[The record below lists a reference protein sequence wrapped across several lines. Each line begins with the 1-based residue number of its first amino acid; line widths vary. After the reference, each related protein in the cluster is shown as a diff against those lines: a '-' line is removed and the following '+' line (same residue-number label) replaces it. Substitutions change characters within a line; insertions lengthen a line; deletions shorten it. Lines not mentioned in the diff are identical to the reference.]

1 MKRRL
6 KYTSA
11 ALLAVLALGIS
22 IPIRAAE
29 TDAGTNITNI
39 VINNI
44 TEDTGL
50 ELGTD
55 ARARGQG
62 SIATGKNSLAIGKNA
77 VATGGNETQNSINA
91 KLNENK
97 QRLQDIADA
106 EANTNRLLADLQNI
120 RKVEA
125 DVLEAGERVKQVQK
139 AKATAYD
146 RYVASQTAY
155 NDAKAGAAD
164 FLREAQAKIDDLNS
178 RLTGVSQ
185 LTEVNISSDEGL
197 TNAATQ
203 LKALAEKDTTL
214 DLSVDFYKDYVSS
227 YYQALGELRQNEIIS
242 SKTDSNTFNNNY
254 NANLNDPIINGYLNL
269 RDINIIYYGIKS
281 NSDFYDSNGILNSKV
296 FAIDS
301 SINLPK
307 TNLMF
312 KNINTRITSE
322 KDYTDAQE
330 SANTFKEAFK
340 IYFEHTNDPF
350 FTDEVKTATLNKL
363 NKKIDYF
370 VKTNEI
376 TYYQGQYETTK
387 DTTWLDKKANAIKEL
402 NQLEKEFNALPNPAS
417 IKQKVIN
424 NWRQEN
430 IVDVKQKNKVT
441 TNTLTSELEKALGIN
456 KNAVQDKE
464 AEIERLKQAM
474 DQAKSTYDNTN
485 PSAADLALSQRYE
498 QIMAELTAKASELK
512 AEQERLNAL
521 KSALTLHDLTN
532 VGENALAIGTNALTT
547 GTNAMAIGTSAI
559 AVGENAIAIGKD
571 SAVTGNNSI
580 AVGVGHIVLGN
591 NSGTFGDPNTIYGDN
606 SYAVGNN
613 NTIGDANTPN
623 TVGMNTFVIGN
634 NVTTTANNAVILG
647 NGSTADTDN
656 VVSVGA
662 AGSERKIIHVAAG
675 ELSKTSTDAVNGS
688 QLFDAMQNAGKT
700 YTAGK
705 NITISDTNVISAAG
719 TGTNA
724 AGDTGLITGD
734 TLYQTISNITNTT
747 NTNLAKKADKDANN
761 LTDTD
766 VVAWQEKLGNG
777 KNAKG
782 DTGLITGD
790 TLYSAIDGVNTSITN
805 KADIN
810 LTNITN
816 DGKTIIRNLAKE
828 SVKVVNGTNTTV
840 TIGAD
845 GDATTYAVNVTNDA
859 IKGAIQADLDS
870 KANRDATNLTIANK
884 TAWKAALGDGV
895 NAAND
900 TGLITGNT
908 LHLALNGINTD
919 ITNINN
925 TLNQKADITLK
936 NITNEG
942 KTVIRNLAK
951 ESVKVVDGTNTT
963 VTIGTDG
970 DATTYA
976 VNVTSDAIK
985 GAIQAD
991 LDSKANRDATNLTT
1005 TDKDA
1010 WKAALGDGV
1019 NASGDTGLI
1028 TGDTLHQA
1036 LENATNT
1043 TNTSLA
1049 KKADKDAGNLTDSD
1063 VAAWQEKLGNGINE
1077 SGNTGLITGDT
1088 LHQAIENVT
1097 NTTNVNLSSKANIN
1111 LTNITNEGK
1120 TVIRNLAKESVKVVN
1135 GTNTTVT
1142 IGTEGDA
1149 TTYAVNVSND
1159 SIKSVVQP
1167 ELDKKADKD
1176 AGNLTDKDVAAWQD
1190 KLGTGTITEG
1200 NTGLVTGGLV
1210 YDAIKDFDGNG
1221 LVKTDG
1227 KVITIDNTGTA
1238 TTINVSHTANG
1249 VTEGRVLTGVLTD
1262 TSDATSVVN
1271 VGTLAGAL
1279 DAYGSNVNR
1288 QISSLDR
1295 KLSKDI
1301 GKAGAAAAALAA
1313 LKPLSYDPANKL
1325 NFAVGQGHYRGQNS
1339 TALGVFYTPNEDVQ
1353 INFGGTVTGSDK
1365 AINGGISFRIGSGNK
1380 TKKIVKTSEFNAL
1393 KEQNAAMAAQLADLS
1408 KRIDALQN
1416 QGLGIKLTPDK
1427 TPFPDVPAN
1436 HWANNAVETLHG
1448 NAILTGYPDGYFHG
1462 DRTMTRYEYAQML
1475 YKALQKGAYVDQDT
1489 LDEYAPEL
1497 AQINMQN
1504 Q

>member
-1 MKRRL
+1 M
-6 KYTSA
+6 
-11 ALLAVLALGIS
+11 
-22 IPIRAAE
+22 
-29 TDAGTNITNI
+29 
-39 VINNI
+39 
-44 TEDTGL
+44 
-50 ELGTD
+50 
-55 ARARGQG
+55 
-62 SIATGKNSLAIGKNA
+62 
-77 VATGGNETQNSINA
+77 
-91 KLNENK
+91 
-97 QRLQDIADA
+97 
-106 EANTNRLLADLQNI
+106 
-120 RKVEA
+120 
-125 DVLEAGERVKQVQK
+125 
-139 AKATAYD
+139 
-146 RYVASQTAY
+146 
-155 NDAKAGAAD
+155 
-164 FLREAQAKIDDLNS
+164 
-178 RLTGVSQ
+178 
-185 LTEVNISSDEGL
+185 
-197 TNAATQ
+197 
-203 LKALAEKDTTL
+203 
-214 DLSVDFYKDYVSS
+214 
-227 YYQALGELRQNEIIS
+227 
-242 SKTDSNTFNNNY
+242 
-254 NANLNDPIINGYLNL
+254 
-269 RDINIIYYGIKS
+269 
-281 NSDFYDSNGILNSKV
+281 
-296 FAIDS
+296 
-301 SINLPK
+301 
-307 TNLMF
+307 
-312 KNINTRITSE
+312 
-322 KDYTDAQE
+322 
-330 SANTFKEAFK
+330 
-340 IYFEHTNDPF
+340 
-350 FTDEVKTATLNKL
+350 
-363 NKKIDYF
+363 
-370 VKTNEI
+370 
-376 TYYQGQYETTK
+376 
-387 DTTWLDKKANAIKEL
+387 
-402 NQLEKEFNALPNPAS
+402 
-417 IKQKVIN
+417 
-424 NWRQEN
+424 
-430 IVDVKQKNKVT
+430 
-441 TNTLTSELEKALGIN
+441 
-456 KNAVQDKE
+456 
-464 AEIERLKQAM
+464 
-474 DQAKSTYDNTN
+474 
-485 PSAADLALSQRYE
+485 
-498 QIMAELTAKASELK
+498 
-512 AEQERLNAL
+512 
-521 KSALTLHDLTN
+521 
-532 VGENALAIGTNALTT
+532 
-547 GTNAMAIGTSAI
+547 
-559 AVGENAIAIGKD
+559 
-571 SAVTGNNSI
+571 
-580 AVGVGHIVLGN
+580 
-591 NSGTFGDPNTIYGDN
+591 
-606 SYAVGNN
+606 
-613 NTIGDANTPN
+613 
-623 TVGMNTFVIGN
+623 
-634 NVTTTANNAVILG
+634 
-647 NGSTADTDN
+647 
-656 VVSVGA
+656 
-662 AGSERKIIHVAAG
+662 
-675 ELSKTSTDAVNGS
+675 
-688 QLFDAMQNAGKT
+688 
-700 YTAGK
+700 
-705 NITISDTNVISAAG
+705 
-719 TGTNA
+719 
-724 AGDTGLITGD
+724 
-734 TLYQTISNITNTT
+734 
-747 NTNLAKKADKDANN
+747 
-761 LTDTD
+761 
-766 VVAWQEKLGNG
+766 
-777 KNAKG
+777 
-782 DTGLITGD
+782 
-790 TLYSAIDGVNTSITN
+790 
-805 KADIN
+805 
-810 LTNITN
+810 
-816 DGKTIIRNLAKE
+816 
-828 SVKVVNGTNTTV
+828 KVVNGTNTTV

>member
-254 NANLNDPIINGYLNL
+254 NANLNEPIINGYLNL

-845 GDATTYAVNVTNDA
+845 GDATTYAVNVT
-859 IKGAIQADLDS
+859 
-870 KANRDATNLTIANK
+870 
-884 TAWKAALGDGV
+884 
-895 NAAND
+895 
-900 TGLITGNT
+900 
-908 LHLALNGINTD
+908 
-919 ITNINN
+919 
-925 TLNQKADITLK
+925 
-936 NITNEG
+936 
-942 KTVIRNLAK
+942 
-951 ESVKVVDGTNTT
+951 
-963 VTIGTDG
+963 
-970 DATTYA
+970 
-976 VNVTSDAIK
+976 SDAIK

>member
-254 NANLNDPIINGYLNL
+254 NANLNEPIINGYLNL

-777 KNAKG
+777 KIAK
-782 DTGLITGD
+782 
-790 TLYSAIDGVNTSITN
+790 
-805 KADIN
+805 
-810 LTNITN
+810 
-816 DGKTIIRNLAKE
+816 
-828 SVKVVNGTNTTV
+828 
-840 TIGAD
+840 
-845 GDATTYAVNVTNDA
+845 
-859 IKGAIQADLDS
+859 
-870 KANRDATNLTIANK
+870 
-884 TAWKAALGDGV
+884 
-895 NAAND
+895 
-900 TGLITGNT
+900 
-908 LHLALNGINTD
+908 
-919 ITNINN
+919 
-925 TLNQKADITLK
+925 
-936 NITNEG
+936 
-942 KTVIRNLAK
+942 
-951 ESVKVVDGTNTT
+951 
-963 VTIGTDG
+963 
-970 DATTYA
+970 
-976 VNVTSDAIK
+976 
-985 GAIQAD
+985 
-991 LDSKANRDATNLTT
+991 
-1005 TDKDA
+1005 
-1010 WKAALGDGV
+1010 
-1019 NASGDTGLI
+1019 GDTGLI

>member
-22 IPIRAAE
+22 FPIRAAE
-29 TDAGTNITNI
+29 SDTGTNITNI

-77 VATGGNETQNSINA
+77 VATGGNETQDTINA

-146 RYVASQTAY
+146 RYLASQTAY

-185 LTEVNISSDEGL
+185 LTNVNINSDEGL
-197 TNAATQ
+197 TSAATQ
-203 LKALAEKDTTL
+203 LKSIAEEGTTL
-214 DLSVDFYKDYVSS
+214 NLSVDFYKDYVSS
-227 YYQALGELRQNEIIS
+227 YYQALGDLRQNEFYGSAMTTSTYSGFTSSGYNGYVSNPTNFYSGFGYLSNQVYDGMYYGTGVSFESSTKTLSYNAFKNFDVDAKPTIDLIIKNTNTEITTEVEYNTAIEQAS
-242 SKTDSNTFNNNY
+242 LFKNTF
-254 NANLNDPIINGYLNL
+254 
-269 RDINIIYYGIKS
+269 RK
-281 NSDFYDSNGILNSKV
+281 
-296 FAIDS
+296 
-301 SINLPK
+301 
-307 TNLMF
+307 
-312 KNINTRITSE
+312 
-322 KDYTDAQE
+322 
-330 SANTFKEAFK
+330 
-340 IYFEHTNDPF
+340 YFEQNNDPF
-350 FTDEVKTATLNKL
+350 LTNDIKSQMYLLFD
-363 NKKIDYF
+363 KKVDYRLASY
-370 VKTNEI
+370 EA
-376 TYYQGQYETTK
+376 TYYQWKYEQTK
-387 DTTWLDKKANAIKEL
+387 DTTWLDKKADAIKKISKI
-402 NQLEKEFNALPNPAS
+402 QADFNLIKANGNPVTMRDAL
-417 IKQKVIN
+417 IKQWK
-424 NWRQEN
+424 QEN
-430 IVDVKQKNKVT
+430 IDSIKEKNKVT
-441 TNTLTSELEKALGIN
+441 TDTLTSELEKALGIN
-456 KNAVQDKE
+456 KNAVKDKE
-464 AEIERLKQAM
+464 AEIERLKKAM

-498 QIMAELTAKASELK
+498 QIMAELTAKANELK
-512 AEQERLNAL
+512 SEQERLNAL

-559 AVGENAIAIGKD
+559 AVGENSIAIGKD

-580 AVGVGHIVLGN
+580 AVGVGHIVIGN
-591 NSGTFGDPNTIYGDN
+591 NAGTFGDPNTIYADN
-606 SYAVGNN
+606 SYAIGNN

-623 TVGMNTFVIGN
+623 TVGTNTFVIGN

-647 NGSTADTDN
+647 NGSTADADN

-700 YTAGK
+700 YTAGT

-719 TGTNA
+719 TGTNT

-805 KADIN
+805 KADIS

-816 DGKTIIRNLAKE
+816 DGKTVIRNLAKE

-840 TIGAD
+840 TIGTD
-845 GDATTYAVNVTNDA
+845 GDATTYAVNVTSDA
-859 IKGAIQADLDS
+859 IKNVVQADLDS
-870 KANRDATNLTIANK
+870 KADRDASNLTTADK
-884 TAWKAALGDGV
+884 DAWKAALGDGT
-895 NAAND
+895 NTAGD
-900 TGLITGNT
+900 TGLITGDT
-908 LHLALNGINTD
+908 LHQAITNVTNTNNTNLATKADRDAGNLTDSDVAAWQEKLGNGINEAGNTGL
-919 ITNINN
+919 ITGD
-925 TLNQKADITLK
+925 TLNQAITNVTNTTNVNLSSKANIDLT

-963 VTIGTDG
+963 VTIG
-970 DATTYA
+970 
-976 VNVTSDAIK
+976 
-985 GAIQAD
+985 AD
-991 LDSKANRDATNLTT
+991 
-1005 TDKDA
+1005 
-1010 WKAALGDGV
+1010 
-1019 NASGDTGLI
+1019 
-1028 TGDTLHQA
+1028 
-1036 LENATNT
+1036 
-1043 TNTSLA
+1043 
-1049 KKADKDAGNLTDSD
+1049 
-1063 VAAWQEKLGNGINE
+1063 
-1077 SGNTGLITGDT
+1077 
-1088 LHQAIENVT
+1088 
-1097 NTTNVNLSSKANIN
+1097 
-1111 LTNITNEGK
+1111 
-1120 TVIRNLAKESVKVVN
+1120 
-1135 GTNTTVT
+1135 
-1142 IGTEGDA
+1142 GDA

-1200 NTGLVTGGLV
+1200 NTGLVTGGSV
-1210 YDAIKDFDGNG
+1210 YDAIKDFSGDG

-1238 TTINVSHTANG
+1238 TTIDVSHTVNG

-1279 DAYGSNVNR
+1279 DVYGSNVNR

-1339 TALGVFYTPNEDVQ
+1339 TALGVFYMPNEDVQ

-1365 AINGGISFRIGSGNK
+1365 AINGGVSFRIGSGNK

-1416 QGLGIKLTPDK
+1416 QGLGIKLTSDK

-1436 HWANNAVETLHG
+1436 HWANTAVETLHG

>member
-1 MKRRL
+1 MKKRL

-22 IPIRAAE
+22 IPIRAADA
-29 TDAGTNITNI
+29 DAGTNITNI

-77 VATGGNETQNSINA
+77 VATGGNETQDSINA

-106 EANTNRLLADLQNI
+106 EANTSRLLADLQNI

-178 RLTGVSQ
+178 RLTGVSK
-185 LTEVNISSDEGL
+185 LTNVNINSDEGL
-197 TNAATQ
+197 TSAATQ
-203 LKALAEKDTTL
+203 LKSIAEEGTTL

-227 YYQALGELRQNEIIS
+227 YYQALGDIRLNEAIVAKTQSNSFSGLNNSNVNDVKNAYESLSSLNSSGTSNGVLLFGNLTSSFVYGKRSLGIGSGNGIS
-242 SKTDSNTFNNNY
+242 SQGSISSAIFADNLINKPTKNLIGKNVTTEISSLEEYQEVQSLAPIYKLAFKEYLDNSTDPF
-254 NANLNDPIINGYLNL
+254 L
-269 RDINIIYYGIKS
+269 S
-281 NSDFYDSNGILNSKV
+281 NS
-296 FAIDS
+296 
-301 SINLPK
+301 
-307 TNLMF
+307 TF
-312 KNINTRITSE
+312 KNAFLDMLEKRIDLIVKS
-322 KDYTDAQE
+322 QE
-330 SANTFKEAFK
+330 
-340 IYFEHTNDPF
+340 
-350 FTDEVKTATLNKL
+350 TA
-363 NKKIDYF
+363 
-370 VKTNEI
+370 
-376 TYYQGQYETTK
+376 YYQGQYESTN
-387 DTTWLDKKANAIKEL
+387 DVQWLDKKKIALNEYNDLALDIKNSTSINVIKSNVISEWKKEHVDKIKE
-402 NQLEKEFNALPNPAS
+402 
-417 IKQKVIN
+417 
-424 NWRQEN
+424 
-430 IVDVKQKNKVT
+430 KNKIT

-456 KNAVQDKE
+456 KNAVRDKE

-580 AVGVGHIVLGN
+580 AVGVGHIVIGN

-606 SYAVGNN
+606 SYAIGNN

-623 TVGMNTFVIGN
+623 TVGTNTFVLGS

-647 NGSTADTDN
+647 NGSTADADN

-700 YTAGK
+700 YTAGT

-747 NTNLAKKADKDANN
+747 NANLAKKADKDANN

-766 VVAWQEKLGNG
+766 VVSWQEKLGNG

-782 DTGLITGD
+782 D
-790 TLYSAIDGVNTSITN
+790 A
-805 KADIN
+805 
-810 LTNITN
+810 
-816 DGKTIIRNLAKE
+816 
-828 SVKVVNGTNTTV
+828 
-840 TIGAD
+840 
-845 GDATTYAVNVTNDA
+845 
-859 IKGAIQADLDS
+859 
-870 KANRDATNLTIANK
+870 
-884 TAWKAALGDGV
+884 
-895 NAAND
+895 
-900 TGLITGNT
+900 
-908 LHLALNGINTD
+908 
-919 ITNINN
+919 
-925 TLNQKADITLK
+925 
-936 NITNEG
+936 
-942 KTVIRNLAK
+942 
-951 ESVKVVDGTNTT
+951 
-963 VTIGTDG
+963 
-970 DATTYA
+970 
-976 VNVTSDAIK
+976 
-985 GAIQAD
+985 
-991 LDSKANRDATNLTT
+991 
-1005 TDKDA
+1005 
-1010 WKAALGDGV
+1010 
-1019 NASGDTGLI
+1019 GLI

-1043 TNTSLA
+1043 TNTNLA

-1063 VAAWQEKLGNGINE
+1063 VAAWQEKLGNGKN
-1077 SGNTGLITGDT
+1077 SKGDTGLITGDT
-1088 LHQAIENVT
+1088 LNQAIENVT

-1120 TVIRNLAKESVKVVN
+1120 TVIRNIAKESVKVVD

-1142 IGTEGDA
+1142 IGTAGDA

-1176 AGNLTDKDVAAWQD
+1176 AGNLTDKDVSAWQE
-1190 KLGTGTITEG
+1190 KLGTGTISEG
-1200 NTGLVTGGLV
+1200 NTGLVTGGSV

-1238 TTINVSHTANG
+1238 TTIDVSHTVNG

-1365 AINGGISFRIGSGNK
+1365 AINGGVSFRIGSGNK
-1380 TKKIVKTSEFNAL
+1380 AKKIVKTSEFNAL
-1393 KEQNAAMAAQLADLS
+1393 KEQNAAMAAQLAELS
-1408 KRIDALQN
+1408 KQIDALQN
-1416 QGLGIKLTPDK
+1416 QGLGIKLLPNQ
-1427 TPFPDVPAN
+1427 TPFPDVPAS
-1436 HWANNAVETLHG
+1436 HWANTAVETLHG

-1475 YKALQKGAYVDQDT
+1475 YKALQKGAYVDQAT
-1489 LDEYAPEL
+1489 LEEYAPEL
-1497 AQINMQN
+1497 AKINMQN

>member
-254 NANLNDPIINGYLNL
+254 NANLNEPIINGYLNL

-870 KANRDATNLTIANK
+870 KANRDATNLT
-884 TAWKAALGDGV
+884 
-895 NAAND
+895 
-900 TGLITGNT
+900 
-908 LHLALNGINTD
+908 
-919 ITNINN
+919 
-925 TLNQKADITLK
+925 
-936 NITNEG
+936 
-942 KTVIRNLAK
+942 
-951 ESVKVVDGTNTT
+951 
-963 VTIGTDG
+963 
-970 DATTYA
+970 
-976 VNVTSDAIK
+976 
-985 GAIQAD
+985 
-991 LDSKANRDATNLTT
+991 T

>member
-254 NANLNDPIINGYLNL
+254 NANLNEPIINGYLNL

-790 TLYSAIDGVNTSITN
+790 TL
-805 KADIN
+805 
-810 LTNITN
+810 
-816 DGKTIIRNLAKE
+816 
-828 SVKVVNGTNTTV
+828 
-840 TIGAD
+840 
-845 GDATTYAVNVTNDA
+845 
-859 IKGAIQADLDS
+859 
-870 KANRDATNLTIANK
+870 
-884 TAWKAALGDGV
+884 
-895 NAAND
+895 
-900 TGLITGNT
+900 
-908 LHLALNGINTD
+908 
-919 ITNINN
+919 
-925 TLNQKADITLK
+925 
-936 NITNEG
+936 
-942 KTVIRNLAK
+942 
-951 ESVKVVDGTNTT
+951 
-963 VTIGTDG
+963 
-970 DATTYA
+970 
-976 VNVTSDAIK
+976 
-985 GAIQAD
+985 
-991 LDSKANRDATNLTT
+991 
-1005 TDKDA
+1005 
-1010 WKAALGDGV
+1010 
-1019 NASGDTGLI
+1019 
-1028 TGDTLHQA
+1028 HQA